1 MQALIINR
9 GGSNERK
16 LLIIAASLSGVIVL
30 NMAAFDDAPQ
40 FAMIVRNSLEA
51 YMLRIAKF
59 IFAISLGCA
68 FAATTFAQTSE
79 QTTTARDRQSVNIT
93 VYNSNLGLVRETRRL
108 TLPDGRIALRFADVT
123 AQIRPET
130 VHLASL
136 TAPSALRIL
145 EQNYQYD
152 LLNPAKLL
160 DKFVGREITLV
171 LRHYQNN
178 TESFD
183 PVQATLLSNNGGQV
197 WRINGQIVIN
207 PTNISEMRFPDLP
220 KNLVATPTL
229 VWDVENRETAAQTI
243 EASYLTAGMNWRADY
258 VLLVNA
264 DDTKGD
270 LQGWVTL
277 TNTSGASFDDARLQ
291 LVAGDVN
298 RVSPDRNYA
307 VAGAMMR
314 KEAVDEA
321 QFQEQGFFEYHMYT
335 LQRPTTIRDNETKQ
349 VSLLEA
355 TGFDV
360 KKEFVLSG
368 QRYYYANYNNPG
380 QAIKEKVGVFVQ
392 FRNAQT
398 NKLGMPL
405 PAGTIRLYK
414 KDDKGNQQFIGED
427 RIDHTPKDED
437 VRVKVGDAFDIVAER
452 KQTDYKVIAS
462 GHVYEYA
469 YEIKIRNH
477 KDSPVTIVVNEPI
490 GGDWEMISSTFEAK
504 KTAAF
509 AAQFNVPVAKD
520 GEATL
525 SYRVRVR
532 Y

>member
-1 MQALIINR
+1 MSRLIKIF
-9 GGSNERK
+9 SAFT
-16 LLIIAASLSGVIVL
+16 LCLAS
-30 NMAAFDDAPQ
+30 MAMVA
-40 FAMIVRNSLEA
+40 
-51 YMLRIAKF
+51 
-59 IFAISLGCA
+59 
-68 FAATTFAQTSE
+68 AQTSE

-108 TLPDGRIALRFADVT
+108 TLPNGQIALRFADVT

-136 TAPSALRIL
+136 TAPAALRIL

-160 DKFVGREITLV
+160 DKFVGKEITLV

-178 TESFD
+178 TESFE
-183 PVQATLLSNNGGQV
+183 PVQATLMSNNGGQV
-197 WRINGQIVIN
+197 WRIKGQIVIN
-207 PTNISEMRFPDLP
+207 PSNIAEMRFPDLP

-229 VWDVENRETAAQTI
+229 VWDLENRETGLQSI
-243 EASYLTAGMNWRADY
+243 EASYLTSGMNWRSDY

-277 TNTSGASFDDARLQ
+277 TNASGATFEDARLQ

-298 RVSPDRNYA
+298 RVSEERNLA
-307 VAGAMMR
+307 FAGAMAR
-314 KEAVDEA
+314 KSMADES

-335 LQRPTTIRDNETKQ
+335 LQRPATIRDNETKQ

-355 TGFDV
+355 AGFDV
-360 KKEFVLSG
+360 KKEFVLNG
-368 QRYYYANYNNPG
+368 QRYYYTGYNNPG
-380 QAIKEKVGVFVQ
+380 APIKEKVGVYVQ
-392 FRNAQT
+392 FRNSQS

-414 KDDKGNQQFIGED
+414 RDDKGNQQFIGED
-427 RIDHTPKDED
+427 KIDHTPKDED

-452 KQTDYKVIAS
+452 KQTDYKVVVT
-462 GHVYEYA
+462 GHMYEYA

-477 KDSPVTIVVNEPI
+477 KDGPVTVVVNEPI
-490 GGDWEMISSTFEAK
+490 GGDWEMVSSTFKAEK
-504 KTAAF
+504 SAAF
-509 AAQFNVPVAKD
+509 AARFQVPVAKD

-525 SYRVRVR
+525 AYRVRVK

>member
-1 MQALIINR
+1 MSRIHKFLFVVAL
-9 GGSNERK
+9 
-16 LLIIAASLSGVIVL
+16 VC
-30 NMAAFDDAPQ
+30 
-40 FAMIVRNSLEA
+40 
-51 YMLRIAKF
+51 
-59 IFAISLGCA
+59 ISTSAGL
-68 FAATTFAQTSE
+68 AQTSE

-108 TLPDGRIALRFADVT
+108 TLPQGQISLRFADVT

-136 TAPSALRIL
+136 TAPAALQIL

-171 LRHYQNN
+171 LRRYTNN
-178 TESFD
+178 TETFE
-183 PVQATLLSNNGGQV
+183 PVRATLLSNNGGQV

-207 PTNISEMRFPDLP
+207 PTNISEMRFSDLP

-229 VWDVENRETAAQTI
+229 VWDLENRESGSQMV

-277 TNTSGASFDDARLQ
+277 TNASGATFEDARLQ

-298 RVSPDRNYA
+298 RVSEQRTYDMA
-307 VAGAMMR
+307 VSMAR
-314 KEAVDEA
+314 KSVENES
-321 QFQEQGFFEYHMYT
+321 QFQEQGFFEYHLYT
-335 LQRPTTIRDNETKQ
+335 LQRPTSIRDNETKQ

-355 TGFDV
+355 AGFDV
-360 KKEFVLSG
+360 KKEFVLNG
-368 QRYYYANYNNPG
+368 QHYYYTSYNNPG
-380 QAIKEKVGVFVQ
+380 QPIKEKVGVYVQ
-392 FRNAQT
+392 FRNSQL

-405 PAGTIRLYK
+405 PAGTVRLYK

-427 RIDHTPKDED
+427 HIDHTAKDED

-452 KQTDYKVIAS
+452 KQTDYKVIARN
-462 GHVYEYA
+462 VYEYA

-477 KDSPVTIVVNEPI
+477 KDGPISVIVNEPV
-490 GGDWEMISSTFEAK
+490 GGDWEMVSSTFEAK

>member
-1 MQALIINR
+1 
-9 GGSNERK
+9 
-16 LLIIAASLSGVIVL
+16 
-30 NMAAFDDAPQ
+30 
-40 FAMIVRNSLEA
+40 
-51 YMLRIAKF
+51 MLRTIKLALTIA
-59 IFAISLGCA
+59 IALTA
-68 FAATTFAQTSE
+68 TAAVAQTSE

-108 TLPDGRIALRFADVT
+108 TLPDGRVALRFADVT

-130 VHLASL
+130 VHLMSL
-136 TAPSALRIL
+136 TAPSSLRIL

-160 DKFVGREITLV
+160 DKFVGKEITLV

-178 TESFD
+178 SESFEN
-183 PVQATLLSNNGGQV
+183 VQATLLANNGGQV

-207 PTNISEMRFPDLP
+207 PTNIAEMRFPDLP

-229 VWDVENRETAAQTI
+229 VWDLENHERAAQTI

-258 VLLVNA
+258 VLVINS

-277 TNTSGASFDDARLQ
+277 TNMSGTTFEDARLQ

-298 RVSPDRNYA
+298 RVSDERNYA
-307 VAGAMMR
+307 MAGAMAR
-314 KEAVDEA
+314 KDMASES
-321 QFQEQGFFEYHMYT
+321 QFQEQGFFEYHLYT
-335 LQRPTTIRDNETKQ
+335 LQRPATIRDNETKQ

-355 TGFDV
+355 AGFDV
-360 KKEFVLSG
+360 QKEFVLNG
-368 QRYYYANYNNPG
+368 QHYYYTGYNSPG
-380 QAIKEKVGVFVQ
+380 QAIKEKVGVYMQ
-392 FRNAQT
+392 FRNSQL

-427 RIDHTPKDED
+427 KIDHTPKDED

-452 KQTDYKVIAS
+452 KQIDYKVLAS
-462 GHVYEYA
+462 GHLYEYA

-477 KDSPVTIVVNEPI
+477 KDSAVNVIVNEPI
-490 GGDWEMISSTFEAK
+490 GGDWEMVSSTFTAR

-520 GEATL
+520 GEAVL
-525 SYRVRVR
+525 SYRVRVK

>member
-1 MQALIINR
+1 MSRLIKFLSAI
-9 GGSNERK
+9 GLCFAS
-16 LLIIAASLSGVIVL
+16 IATVA
-30 NMAAFDDAPQ
+30 
-40 FAMIVRNSLEA
+40 
-51 YMLRIAKF
+51 
-59 IFAISLGCA
+59 
-68 FAATTFAQTSE
+68 AQTSE

-136 TAPSALRIL
+136 TAPTSLRIL

-178 TESFD
+178 TESFE
-183 PVQATLLSNNGGQV
+183 PVQATLMSNNGGQV

-207 PTNISEMRFPDLP
+207 PSNIAEMRFPDLP

-229 VWDVENRETAAQTI
+229 VWDLENRETGSQSI
-243 EASYLTAGMNWRADY
+243 EASYLTGGLNWRADY

-277 TNTSGASFDDARLQ
+277 TNASGATFEDARLQ
-291 LVAGDVN
+291 LVAGDMN
-298 RVSPDRNYA
+298 RVSEQQTFA
-307 VAGAMMR
+307 LAGAMAR
-314 KEAVDEA
+314 KTMADEA

-335 LQRPTTIRDNETKQ
+335 LQRPATIRDNETKQ

-355 TGFDV
+355 SGFDV
-360 KKEFVLSG
+360 KKEFVLNG
-368 QRYYYANYNNPG
+368 QRYYYTGYNNPG
-380 QAIKEKVGVFVQ
+380 AAIKEKVGVYVQ
-392 FRNAQT
+392 FRNSQS

-414 KDDKGNQQFIGED
+414 KDDQGNQQFIGED
-427 RIDHTPKDED
+427 KIDHTPKDED

-452 KQTDYKVIAS
+452 KQTDYKVVVT
-462 GHVYEYA
+462 GHMYEYA

-477 KDSPVTIVVNEPI
+477 KDGPVTIVVNEPI
-490 GGDWEMISSTFEAK
+490 GGDWEMVSSTFKAE

-509 AAQFNVPVAKD
+509 AAQFQVPVAKD

-525 SYRVRVR
+525 AYRVRVK

>member
-1 MQALIINR
+1 MQRLTKLIF
-9 GGSNERK
+9 
-16 LLIIAASLSGVIVL
+16 VIVL
-30 NMAAFDDAPQ
+30 SCVA
-40 FAMIVRNSLEA
+40 
-51 YMLRIAKF
+51 
-59 IFAISLGCA
+59 
-68 FAATTFAQTSE
+68 AATGFTQSLE
-79 QTTTARDRQSVNIT
+79 QTTTSRDRQSVNIT

-108 TLPDGRIALRFADVT
+108 TLPVGRIGLRFADVT

-136 TAPSALRIL
+136 TAPASLRIL

-171 LRHYQNN
+171 LRRYQNN
-178 TESFD
+178 TESFE

-207 PTNISEMRFPDLP
+207 PSNIAEIRFPDLP
-220 KNLVATPTL
+220 KNLVAVPTL
-229 VWDVENRETAAQTI
+229 IWDVENRETGAQNV

-264 DDTKGD
+264 EDTKGD

-277 TNTSGASFDDARLQ
+277 TNGSGAGFEDARLQ

-298 RVSPDRNYA
+298 RVSDDRNYA
-307 VAGAMMR
+307 LAGAMAR
-314 KEAVDEA
+314 KEMASES
-321 QFQEQGFFEYHMYT
+321 QFQEQGFFEYHLYT
-335 LQRPTTIRDNETKQ
+335 LQRPTTINNNETKQ

-355 TGFDV
+355 AGFEV
-360 KKEFVLSG
+360 KKEFVLNG
-368 QRYYYANYNNPG
+368 QRYYYTGYNNPG
-380 QAIKEKVGVFVQ
+380 AAIKEKIGVFIQ
-392 FRNAQT
+392 FRNSQL

-414 KDDKGNQQFIGED
+414 KDDKGNQQFIGENK
-427 RIDHTPKDED
+427 IDHTPKDED

-452 KQTDYKVIAS
+452 KQTDYKVIVS
-462 GHVYEYA
+462 GHLFEYA

-477 KDSPVTIVVNEPI
+477 KEGPITVVVNEPI
-490 GGDWEMISSTFEAK
+490 GGDWEMVASTFEAK

-525 SYRVRVR
+525 SYRVRIK

>member
-1 MQALIINR
+1 MSRLIKFLSAIALCF
-9 GGSNERK
+9 
-16 LLIIAASLSGVIVL
+16 AST
-30 NMAAFDDAPQ
+30 
-40 FAMIVRNSLEA
+40 
-51 YMLRIAKF
+51 
-59 IFAISLGCA
+59 
-68 FAATTFAQTSE
+68 ATVVAQTSE

-108 TLPDGRIALRFADVT
+108 TLPNGRIALRFSDVT
-123 AQIRPET
+123 SQIRPET

-136 TAPSALRIL
+136 TAPSSLRIL

-160 DKFVGREITLV
+160 DKFVGKEITLV

-178 TESFD
+178 TESFE
-183 PVQATLLSNNGGQV
+183 PVHATLLANNGGQV

-207 PTNISEMRFPDLP
+207 PSNIAEMRFPDLP

-229 VWDVENRETAAQTI
+229 VWDVENRETGTQTI
-243 EASYLTAGMNWRADY
+243 EASYLTSGMNWRADY
-258 VLLVNA
+258 VLIVNA

-277 TNTSGASFDDARLQ
+277 TNASGATFEDARLQ

-298 RVSPDRNYA
+298 RVSDQRNNA
-307 VAGAMMR
+307 VAGFMAR
-314 KEAVDEA
+314 KSVSEES
-321 QFQEQGFFEYHMYT
+321 QFQEQGFFEYHLYT
-335 LQRPTTIRDNETKQ
+335 LQRPATIRDNETKQ

-355 TGFDV
+355 AGFDV
-360 KKEFVLSG
+360 KKEFVLNG
-368 QRYYYANYNNPG
+368 QRYYYTGYNNPG
-380 QAIKEKVGVFVQ
+380 AAIKEKVGVYIQ
-392 FRNAQT
+392 FRNSQP

-414 KDDKGNQQFIGED
+414 KDDKSNQQFIGED
-427 RIDHTPKDED
+427 KIDHTPKDED

-452 KQTDYKVIAS
+452 KQTDYKVVIT
-462 GHVYEYA
+462 GHMYEYA

-477 KDSPVTIVVNEPI
+477 KDGPVTVVVNEPI
-490 GGDWEMISSTFEAK
+490 GGDWEMVSSTFRAE

-509 AAQFNVPVAKD
+509 AAQFQVPVAKD

-525 SYRVRVR
+525 AYRVRVR

>member
-1 MQALIINR
+1 MSRILKVLFTVALC
-9 GGSNERK
+9 
-16 LLIIAASLSGVIVL
+16 SLSAV
-30 NMAAFDDAPQ
+30 AA
-40 FAMIVRNSLEA
+40 
-51 YMLRIAKF
+51 
-59 IFAISLGCA
+59 LG
-68 FAATTFAQTSE
+68 QTSQ
-79 QTTTARDRQSVNIT
+79 QTTTGRDRQSVNIT

-108 TLPDGRIALRFADVT
+108 TLPQGRIALRFADVT
-123 AQIRPET
+123 SQIRPET

-136 TAPSALRIL
+136 TAPASLRIL

-152 LLNPAKLL
+152 LLNPGKLM

-171 LRHYQNN
+171 MRRYQNN
-178 TESFD
+178 TESFES
-183 PVQATLLSNNGGQV
+183 VQATLLSNNGGQV

-207 PTNISEMRFPDLP
+207 PTNITEMRFPDLP
-220 KNLVATPTL
+220 KDLVATPTL
-229 VWDVENRETAAQTI
+229 VWDVENRESASQMV
-243 EASYLTAGMNWRADY
+243 EASYLTGGMNWRADY
-258 VLLVNA
+258 VLLINS

-277 TNTSGASFDDARLQ
+277 TNASGATFEDARLQ

-298 RVSPDRNYA
+298 RVSDDRNYA
-307 VAGAMMR
+307 LGAAMAR
-314 KEAVDEA
+314 KSMDSVSE
-321 QFQEQGFFEYHMYT
+321 FQEQGFFEYHMYT
-335 LQRPTTIRDNETKQ
+335 LQRPTSIRDNETKQ

-355 TGFDV
+355 AGFDV
-360 KKEFVLSG
+360 KKEFVLNG
-368 QRYYYANYNNPG
+368 QHYYYTNYNSPG
-380 QAIKEKVGVFVQ
+380 QPIKEKVGVYVQ
-392 FRNAQT
+392 VRNSQQ

-427 RIDHTPKDED
+427 KIDHTPKDED

-452 KQTDYKVIAS
+452 KQTDYKVIARN
-462 GHVYEYA
+462 VYEYA

-477 KDSPVTIVVNEPI
+477 KDGSISVVVNEPI
-490 GGDWEMISSTFEAK
+490 GGDWEMLSSTVEAK

-520 GEATL
+520 GETTL

>member
-1 MQALIINR
+1 MSR
-9 GGSNERK
+9 
-16 LLIIAASLSGVIVL
+16 LLSFCLAIPLAGLLSPLTV
-30 NMAAFDDAPQ
+30 
-40 FAMIVRNSLEA
+40 
-51 YMLRIAKF
+51 
-59 IFAISLGCA
+59 
-68 FAATTFAQTSE
+68 AQSVE

-93 VYNSNLGLVRETRRL
+93 VYNSNLGLVRETRRIEL
-108 TLPDGRIALRFADVT
+108 SSARIALRFADVT

-136 TAPSALRIL
+136 TAPAALRIL

-152 LLNPAKLL
+152 LLNPSKLL
-160 DKFVGREITLV
+160 DKFVGKEITLV
-171 LRHYQNN
+171 LRRFQNN
-178 TESFD
+178 TESFEA
-183 PVQATLLSNNGGQV
+183 VQATLLSNNAGQV

-207 PTNISEMRFPDLP
+207 PTNIAEIRFPDVP

-229 VWDVENRETAAQTI
+229 VWDLENRGTGPQTV
-243 EASYLTAGMNWRADY
+243 EASYLTNGMNWRADY
-258 VLLVNA
+258 VLLVDANDA
-264 DDTKGD
+264 KGD

-277 TNTSGASFDDARLQ
+277 TNSSGATFEEARLQ

-298 RVSPDRNYA
+298 RVSEDRNYA
-307 VAGAMMR
+307 LAGAMAR
-314 KEAVDEA
+314 KDAASESE
-321 QFQEQGFFEYHMYT
+321 FKEQGFFEYHLYT
-335 LQRPTTIRDNETKQ
+335 LQRPATSRDNETKQ

-355 TGFDV
+355 AGFDV
-360 KKEFVLSG
+360 KKEFVLNG
-368 QRYYYANYNNPG
+368 QRYYFTGYNNPG
-380 QAIKEKVGVFVQ
+380 QPIKEKVGVYIQ
-392 FRNAQT
+392 FRNSQQ

-452 KQTDYKVIAS
+452 KQTDYKVIARN
-462 GHVYEYA
+462 VYEYA

-477 KDSPVTIVVNEPI
+477 KDGPIKVVVNEPI
-490 GGDWEMISSTFEAK
+490 GGDWEMLSSSFEAK

-525 SYRVRVR
+525 TYRVRVR

>member
-1 MQALIINR
+1 MSRLITFLSAI
-9 GGSNERK
+9 GLCCMSMAT
-16 LLIIAASLSGVIVL
+16 AA
-30 NMAAFDDAPQ
+30 
-40 FAMIVRNSLEA
+40 
-51 YMLRIAKF
+51 
-59 IFAISLGCA
+59 
-68 FAATTFAQTSE
+68 AQTSE

-108 TLPDGRIALRFADVT
+108 TLPNGRIALRFSDVT
-123 AQIRPET
+123 ALIRPET

-136 TAPSALRIL
+136 TAPSSLRIL

-160 DKFVGREITLV
+160 DKFVGKEITLV

-178 TESFD
+178 TESFE

-197 WRINGQIVIN
+197 WRISGQIVIN

-229 VWDVENRETAAQTI
+229 VWDVENRESASQSI
-243 EASYLTAGMNWRADY
+243 EVSYLTGGMNWRADY
-258 VLLVNA
+258 VLIVNT

-277 TNTSGASFDDARLQ
+277 TNGSGATFEDARLQ

-298 RVSPDRNYA
+298 RVSEERNFA
-307 VAGAMMR
+307 LAGAMAKR
-314 KEAVDEA
+314 DAASES
-321 QFQEQGFFEYHMYT
+321 QFQEQGFFEYHLYT

-355 TGFDV
+355 AGFDV
-360 KKEFVLSG
+360 KKEFVLNG
-368 QRYYYANYNNPG
+368 QRYYYTGYNNPG
-380 QAIKEKVGVFVQ
+380 QPIKEKVGVYIQ
-392 FRNAQT
+392 FRNSQQ

-427 RIDHTPKDED
+427 KIDHTPKDED

-452 KQTDYKVIAS
+452 KQTDYKVVVT
-462 GHVYEYA
+462 GHMYEYA

-477 KDSPVTIVVNEPI
+477 KEGPITVVVNEPI
-490 GGDWEMISSTFEAK
+490 GGDWEMVSSTFKAE

-509 AAQFNVPVAKD
+509 AAQFQVPVAKD

-525 SYRVRVR
+525 AYRVRVK

>member
-1 MQALIINR
+1 
-9 GGSNERK
+9 
-16 LLIIAASLSGVIVL
+16 
-30 NMAAFDDAPQ
+30 
-40 FAMIVRNSLEA
+40 
-51 YMLRIAKF
+51 MLRINRILLAVV
-59 IFAISLGCA
+59 LGCISSA
-68 FAATTFAQTSE
+68 VAAAQTAE
-79 QTTTARDRQSVNIT
+79 QTTTGHDRQSVNIT

-108 TLPDGRIALRFADVT
+108 TLPQGRIALRFADVT

-130 VHLASL
+130 VHLGSL
-136 TAPSALRIL
+136 TSPSALRIL

-152 LLNPAKLL
+152 LLNPGKLL
-160 DKFVGREITLV
+160 DKFVGKEITLV
-171 LRHYQNN
+171 LRRYQNN
-178 TESFD
+178 TETFE

-207 PTNISEMRFPDLP
+207 PANITEMRFPDLP

-229 VWDVENRETAAQTI
+229 VWDVENREAGTQTV
-243 EASYLTAGMNWRADY
+243 EASYLTGGMNWRADY
-258 VLLVNA
+258 VLLVSA

-277 TNTSGASFDDARLQ
+277 TNTSGTSFEDARLQ

-298 RVSPDRNYA
+298 RVTEQRNLA
-307 VAGAMMR
+307 FAGAMAR
-314 KEAVDEA
+314 KEISSESE
-321 QFQEQGFFEYHMYT
+321 FKEQGFFEYHLYT
-335 LQRPTTIRDNETKQ
+335 LQRPTSVRDNETKQ

-355 TGFDV
+355 AGFDV
-360 KKEFVLSG
+360 KKEFVING
-368 QRYYYANYNNPG
+368 QRYYYTSYNNPG
-380 QAIKEKVGVFVQ
+380 QAIKEKVGVYVQ

-427 RIDHTPKDED
+427 HIDHTPKDED
-437 VRVKVGDAFDIVAER
+437 VRVKVGDAFDVVAER
-452 KQTDYKVIAS
+452 KQTDYKVIS
-462 GHVYEYA
+462 RNVYEYG

-477 KDSPVTIVVNEPI
+477 KDTPVSVVVNEPI

>member
-1 MQALIINR
+1 MKHVN
-9 GGSNERK
+9 K
-16 LLIIAASLSGVIVL
+16 FLL
-30 NMAAFDDAPQ
+30 
-40 FAMIVRNSLEA
+40 
-51 YMLRIAKF
+51 
-59 IFAISLGCA
+59 AITL
-68 FAATTFAQTSE
+68 FFATTVQISAQTSE

-93 VYNSNLGLVRETRRL
+93 VYNSNIGLVRETRRL
-108 TLPDGRIALRFADVT
+108 TLPSGRIALRFADVT

-130 VHLASL
+130 VHLSSL

-171 LRHYQNN
+171 LRRYQNN
-178 TESFD
+178 TESFEL
-183 PVQATLLSNNGGQV
+183 VTATLLSNNGGQV

-207 PTNISEMRFPDLP
+207 PSNIAEMRFPDLP

-229 VWDVENRETAAQTI
+229 VWDVENREPATQTV
-243 EASYLTAGMNWRADY
+243 EASYLTGGMNWRADY
-258 VLLVNA
+258 VLVVDAN
-264 DDTKGD
+264 DVKGD

-277 TNTSGASFDDARLQ
+277 TNGSGASFEDARLQ

-298 RVSPDRNYA
+298 RVSEERTYA
-307 VAGAMMR
+307 LAGAMQR
-314 KEAVDEA
+314 KEVDTA
-321 QFQEQGFFEYHMYT
+321 SQFQEQGFFEYHLYT
-335 LQRPTTIRDNETKQ
+335 LQRPTTVRDNETKQ

-355 TGFDV
+355 SGFTV
-360 KKEFVLSG
+360 KKEFVVNG
-368 QRYYYANYNNPG
+368 QRYYYQNYNNPG
-380 QAIKEKVGVFVQ
+380 QPVKEKVGVFVQ
-392 FRNAQT
+392 FRNSQQ

-405 PAGTIRLYK
+405 PAGTVRLYK

-427 RIDHTPKDED
+427 RIGHTPKDED

-452 KQTDYKVIAS
+452 KQTDYKVIARN
-462 GHVYEYA
+462 VYEYA

-477 KDSPVTIVVNEPI
+477 KDVPVSIIVNEPI

-520 GEATL
+520 GESTL